1 MWAHKGQRRQ
11 RRNSSRAPHGSRF
24 FLRAHVHLYRA
35 TGGLLG
41 HWLGR
46 QRCLL
51 LTTTG
56 CKTGRSHTQPL
67 SYYQLDGRVY
77 VVASNWGSD
86 HPPAWYLNLV
96 AQPRV
101 SVQLKRGRRDALA
114 STVAPEERVRLWPWL
129 VARNPIFARYQ
140 EASAR
145 EIPVVLLRPIP

>member
-1 MWAHKGQRRQ
+1 MQTGERQ
-11 RRNSSRAPHGSRF
+11 RRNGSHAPRGSRL
-24 FLRAHVHLYRA
+24 FLRTHVWLYHA

-56 CKTGRSHTQPL
+56 RKTGRSHTQPL
-67 SYYQLDGRVY
+67 SYYQLDDRIY

-86 HPPAWYLNLV
+86 RPPAWYLNLG

-101 SVQLKRGRRDALA
+101 SVQLKRARWDALA
-114 STVAPEERVRLWPWL
+114 SNVTPAERARLWPRL
-129 VARNPIFARYQ
+129 VARNPLFARYQ
-140 EASAR
+140 EISTRA
-145 EIPVVLLRPIP
+145 IPVLQLQPVL

>member
-1 MWAHKGQRRQ
+1 MRADERQ
-11 RRNSSRAPHGSRF
+11 RRNDNGSRAPRGSRIL
-24 FLRAHVHLYRA
+24 LRTHVRLYRA
-35 TGGLLG
+35 TGGILG

-56 CKTGRSHTQPL
+56 RKTGQSHTQPL
-67 SYYQLDGRVY
+67 SYFRLDGRVY

-86 HPPAWYLNLV
+86 HPPAWYLNLG

-101 SVQLKRGRRDALA
+101 AVQLSRARWDALA
-114 STVAPEERVRLWPWL
+114 SSVTPEERARLWPRL
-129 VARNPIFARYQ
+129 VARNPLFARYQ
-140 EASAR
+140 QASAR

>member
-1 MWAHKGQRRQ
+1 MRADKRQ
-11 RRNSSRAPHGSRF
+11 RRDGSRAPRGSRF
-24 FLRAHVHLYRA
+24 FPRAHVRLYRA
-35 TGGLLG
+35 TGGIIG

-56 CKTGRSHTQPL
+56 RKTGRSHTQPL
-67 SYYQLDGRVY
+67 SYYQLDGRIY

-86 HPPAWYLNLV
+86 HPPAWYLNLS
-96 AQPRV
+96 AQTRV
-101 SVQLKRGRRDALA
+101 SVQLKRERWEALA
-114 STVAPEERVRLWPWL
+114 GSVPPEEHARLWPRL

-145 EIPVVLLRPIP
+145 EIPVVVLWPSL

>member
-1 MWAHKGQRRQ
+1 MRPDERQ
-11 RRNSSRAPHGSRF
+11 RSDGSRAPRGSRLF
-24 FLRAHVHLYRA
+24 PRAHVRLYRA

-56 CKTGRSHTQPL
+56 RKTGRSYTQPL
-67 SYYQLDGRVY
+67 SYFQLDGRIY
-77 VVASNWGSD
+77 VVASNWGGD
-86 HPPAWYLNLV
+86 RPPAWYLNLG

-101 SVQLKRGRRDALA
+101 SVQLKRARWDALA
-114 STVAPEERVRLWPWL
+114 SAVAPEERARLWPRL
-129 VARNPIFARYQ
+129 VARNPLFARYQ

-145 EIPVVLLRPIP
+145 EIPVVLLRPAM